1 MKYPNLRQ
9 IATIAEIGAA
19 VGVMASVIYLG
30 IQIEGSNK
38 QLQAQSSNDTL
49 QMLHKPLELVVQDP
63 QLSDL
68 VLRAD
73 TEPALLTP
81 GEWNRYSALMMLKM
95 DAFEHAYYA
104 NQSGEI
110 RNELWTGIATS
121 LTEEF
126 RSSIGFRKFWEQHG
140 NAFAE
145 PFHGYVKARFHEHEP

>member
-1 MKYPNLRQ
+1 MKYPNLRH

-19 VGVMASVIYLG
+19 IGVMASVIYLS

-38 QLQAQSSNDTL
+38 QLQAQSYNDTL
-49 QMLHKPLELVVQDP
+49 AMLHKPLELVVQDP

-68 VLRAD
+68 VLRATSD
-73 TEPALLTP
+73 PALLTP

-104 NQSGEI
+104 NQNGEI
-110 RNELWTGIATS
+110 RSELWAGIAAS
-121 LTEEF
+121 FTEEL
-126 RSSIGFRKFWEQHG
+126 RSSLGFRRFWEQSG

-145 PFHGYVKARFHEHEP
+145 PFHGYVKAQFREHER